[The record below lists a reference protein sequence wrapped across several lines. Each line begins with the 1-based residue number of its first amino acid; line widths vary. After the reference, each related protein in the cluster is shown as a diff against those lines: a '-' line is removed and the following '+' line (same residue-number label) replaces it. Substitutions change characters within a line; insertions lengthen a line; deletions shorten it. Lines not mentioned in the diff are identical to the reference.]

1 MTPGQAA
8 GTARDSRGTAPGG
21 TRGAPWDLAQARSH
35 FDSLAPEADRWLA
48 RSRAYHEELKR
59 LLRFLV
65 PPGLSVL
72 EVGCG
77 TGDLLAALAP
87 ARGVGVDLSRGM
99 VQRARARFPALRCV
113 VGDAHRLPVSGAFD
127 AIVLSDLVG
136 QLGDVWAAL
145 AEARRLSAPH
155 TRVVVT
161 YYNFLWEPVLK
172 LAERLGLKMP
182 QRAQNWLSSRDLEN
196 LLHLAGFEVVTRG
209 ERVLLPKRIPG
220 LSWLCNRLLA
230 KLPGLRR
237 LGLMHYLV
245 ARPAPDARARREG
258 TVTVVI
264 PCKDE
269 AGTIA
274 DAVARTPDMGL
285 GTEIVFVD
293 GNSKDGTVERIR
305 EEIERWKGRREIRL
319 VPQGDGHGKGDAVRK
334 GFAAARGDVLMIL
347 DADLTVPPDDLPRFY
362 ETLVSGRGELV
373 MGSRLIYP
381 MEKQAMRLANLLG
394 NKAFSMMF
402 TWLLDQ
408 RIKDTLCGTKVLW
421 RRDYEEIARNRPY
434 FGDFD
439 PFGDYDLIFGAAKR
453 NLKIVEIPVRYRERV
468 YGDTKISRWRHG
480 WLLLKM
486 CGVAFRKMKLA

>member
-1 MTPGQAA
+1 MNGSVSPTGSKPA
-8 GTARDSRGTAPGG
+8 GSA
-21 TRGAPWDLAQARSH
+21 DLARLRAH

-48 RSRAYHEELKR
+48 RARAYHEELKR

-77 TGDLLAALAP
+77 TGDLLAALEP
-87 ARGVGVDLSRGM
+87 ARGVGVDLSREM
-99 VQRARARFPALRCV
+99 IRRARTKFQALRFA
-113 VGDAHRLPVSGAFD
+113 VGDAHRLPVGATFD

-136 QLGDVWAAL
+136 QLEDVWAAL
-145 AEARRLSAPH
+145 AEARRISVPH

-161 YYNFLWEPVLK
+161 YYNFLWEPILK

-220 LSWLCNRLLA
+220 LSWLMNRLLA

-237 LGLMHYLV
+237 LALMHYLV
-245 ARPAPDARARREG
+245 ARPAADPRARREG
-258 TVTVVI
+258 SVTVVI

-269 AGTIA
+269 AGTVA
-274 DAVARTPDMGL
+274 DAVARTPTMGL

-293 GNSKDGTVERIR
+293 GNSKDGTVERVR

-319 VPQGDGHGKGDAVRK
+319 LPQGDGRGKGDAVRK
-334 GFAAARGDVLMIL
+334 GFAAARGDILMIL
-347 DADLTVPPDDLPRFY
+347 DADLTVPPEDLPRFY

-394 NKAFSMMF
+394 NKAFSLMF

-408 RIKDTLCGTKVLW
+408 RIKDTLCGTKVL
-421 RRDYEEIARNRPY
+421 RRSDYEEIARNRPY

-453 NLKIVEIPVRYRERV
+453 NLKIVEIPVRYRDRV